1 LKILLDFLPLAL
13 FFASYQYGTSHR
25 EWAAAFASAQ
35 FGFLVSGGPIG
46 TDEAPMLLATVVVM
60 LATLAQVLILKLM
73 RQKVDAILWVSL
85 GLVMVLGFATLYF
98 HSKTF
103 IMWKPTA
110 LYWVMALGFWA
121 AERFW
126 GKNPLK
132 AMLKDVPLPEPV
144 WRTMNLMWVGFFA
157 FMGVLNLAVAYGF
170 SEATWASFKAFGS
183 TALMFLFVIAQGFY
197 MNKHLP
203 PLDEQASA
211 KTDTQP

>member
-1 LKILLDFLPLAL
+1 MLKILLDFLPLVL

-25 EWAAAFASAQ
+25 EWAAAFATAQ

-46 TDEAPMLLATVVVM
+46 TEEAPMLLATVVVM
-60 LATLAQVLILKLM
+60 GATLLQVVILKAL
-73 RQKVDAILWVSL
+73 RQKVDTILWVSL
-85 GLVMVLGFATLYF
+85 ALVLVLGFATLYF

-110 LYWVMALGFWA
+110 LYWAMALGFWA

-144 WRTMNLMWVGFFA
+144 WKRMNAMWVAFFV
-157 FMGVLNLAVAYGF
+157 FMGALNLVVAYGF
-170 SEATWASFKAFGS
+170 SESTWATFKAFGA
-183 TALMFLFVIAQGFY
+183 TALMFVFIIGLGFY

-203 PLDEQASA
+203 PLEDQRDS
-211 KTDTQP
+211 KP